1 MHENKKNFLY
11 FLILVILVLLIFFL
25 IRPEKVSS
33 LEFNILDGEKLKSDD
48 IEKILIL
55 NFWAT
60 DCPTCI
66 KEMPDLAKIHEEFKD
81 DIELIAVAMPYDLP
95 SRVINFKN
103 KNKLPFKVA
112 IDPDNKILSEFE
124 KVKLTPT
131 TIIAGKDNII
141 HQTIIGEIKYEDLKD
156 TILKLR

>member
-25 IRPEKVSS
+25 IRPEKVST

-66 KEMPDLAKIHEEFKD
+66 KEMPDLAKIHE
-81 DIELIAVAMPYDLP
+81 
-95 SRVINFKN
+95 
-103 KNKLPFKVA
+103 
-112 IDPDNKILSEFE
+112 
-124 KVKLTPT
+124 
-131 TIIAGKDNII
+131 
-141 HQTIIGEIKYEDLKD
+141 
-156 TILKLR
+156 